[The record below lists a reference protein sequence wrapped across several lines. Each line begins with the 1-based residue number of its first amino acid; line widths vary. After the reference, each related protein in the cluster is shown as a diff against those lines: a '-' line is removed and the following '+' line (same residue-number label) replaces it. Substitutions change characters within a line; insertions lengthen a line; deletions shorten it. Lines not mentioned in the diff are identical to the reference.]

1 MMHDTSHI
9 VSSSM
14 VFGLDPVWV
23 AVSILLFI
31 YGVIMAEKFNRAV
44 LALLGAGL
52 MILCGVLNQQQAV
65 AGIDFNTIGL
75 LTGMMVIVAI
85 SQKTGMFQYV
95 AIKAAKVVKGDPWG
109 ILVMLSLVT
118 AVFSALLDNV
128 TTVLLI
134 APVTLLIT
142 DALGVRPYAYLFA
155 LILASNI
162 GGTATLIGDPPN
174 IMIGSAA
181 HLSFT
186 DFLLNLAPIIP
197 LIFVVVIAVIWFM
210 FGRDLKASDEK
221 KKLIMQFD
229 ENAAIK
235 DVPLLKKSL
244 FVLFSVIVGF
254 TVAHTFHLEPA
265 TIAMFGAAV
274 LLLLQSW
281 GQPLHDKDHAY
292 EGIMA
297 EVEWTTIFFFV
308 GLFII
313 VTGVEH
319 TGVISMLGEKTL
331 AMTGGDFAA
340 TAGAILWVS
349 AIASALIDN
358 IPFVATMIPL
368 IQSMAPTFGGE
379 EALIPLWW
387 ALALGACLGGNGS
400 LIGASANLIVAGFA
414 QRAGHPIAFLT
425 FMKHAFLLML
435 LTIAISHVYLYLR
448 YLS

>member
-1 MMHDTSHI
+1 MHNTTSHEAS
-9 VSSSM
+9 VM
-14 VFGLDPVWV
+14 FGLDPTWV
-23 AVSILLFI
+23 AVTILLVV

-52 MILCGVLNQQQAV
+52 MILCGVINQQQAV

-95 AIKAAKVVKGDPWG
+95 AIKAAKAVKGSPWG
-109 ILVMLSLVT
+109 ILVMLSIVT
-118 AVFSALLDNV
+118 AVFSAFLDNV

-142 DALGVRPYAYLFA
+142 DALAVRPYPYLFA
-155 LILASNI
+155 QIFASNI
-162 GGTATLIGDPPN
+162 GGASTLIGDPPN

-181 HLSFT
+181 NLSFM
-186 DFLLNLAPIIP
+186 DFIVNLAPITP
-197 LIFVVVIAVIWFM
+197 LIFLLTLGVIWLM
-210 FGRDLKASDEK
+210 FGRDLTASQEK
-221 KKLIMQFD
+221 RNLIMQFN
-229 ENAAIK
+229 ENEAIK
-235 DVPLLKKSL
+235 DVALLKKSL
-244 FVLFSVIVGF
+244 LVLTGVIGGFSV
-254 TVAHTFHLEPA
+254 AHYFHLEPA

-274 LLLLQSW
+274 LLLLQTL
-281 GQPLHDKDHAY
+281 GQTTHEKDHAY
-292 EGIMA
+292 EGVMA
-297 EVEWTTIFFFV
+297 DVEWTTIFFFV

-319 TGVISMLGEKTL
+319 TGVIAMLGEKVITL
-331 AMTGGDFAA
+331 TNGDLNA
-340 TAGAILWVS
+340 TIGAILWVS

-368 IQSMAPTFGGE
+368 VQSMAPTFGGA
-379 EALIPLWW
+379 EAIEPIWW

-414 QRAGHPIAFLT
+414 QRAGHPILFLQ
-425 FMKHAFLLML
+425 FMKHAFLLMIMS
-435 LTIAISHVYLYLR
+435 IAISHAYIYLR
-448 YLS
+448 YLA

>member
-1 MMHDTSHI
+1 MHNTSTHEASVI
-9 VSSSM
+9 
-14 VFGLDPVWV
+14 FGLDPTWV
-23 AVSILLFI
+23 AVSILLVV
-31 YGVIMAEKFNRAV
+31 YAVIMAEKFNRAV

-52 MILCGVLNQQQAV
+52 MILCGVITQQQAV
-65 AGIDFNTIGL
+65 AGVDFNTIGL

-95 AIKAAKVVKGDPWG
+95 AIKAAKAVKGSPWG
-109 ILVMLSLVT
+109 ILVMLSIVT
-118 AVFSALLDNV
+118 AVFSAFLDNV

-142 DALGVRPYAYLFA
+142 DALGVRPYPYLFA
-155 LILASNI
+155 QIFASNI
-162 GGTATLIGDPPN
+162 GGAATLIGDPPN

-181 HLSFT
+181 NLSFMDFIINVT
-186 DFLLNLAPIIP
+186 PITPVIFLLTLG
-197 LIFVVVIAVIWFM
+197 VIWFI
-210 FGRDLKASDEK
+210 FGRDLKATDENRA
-221 KKLIMQFD
+221 LIMQFD
-229 ENAAIK
+229 ENEAIK
-235 DVPLLKKSL
+235 DIPLLKKCL
-244 FVLFSVIVGF
+244 FVLFAVIAGF
-254 TVAHTFHLEPA
+254 SVAHTFHLEPA

-274 LLLLQSW
+274 LLILQTF
-281 GQPLHDKDHAY
+281 GQSVHEKDHAY

-319 TGVISMLGEKTL
+319 TGVIVLMGEKVLELTN
-331 AMTGGDFAA
+331 GDFNATVAA
-340 TAGAILWVS
+340 VLWVS

-368 IQSMAPTFGGE
+368 VQSMAPTFGGA
-379 EALIPLWW
+379 EAIEPIWW
-387 ALALGACLGGNGS
+387 ALSLGACLGGNGS

-414 QRAGHPIAFLT
+414 QRAGHPIYFLV

-435 LTIAISHVYLYLR
+435 MSIAVTHVYMYYR

>member
-1 MMHDTSHI
+1 MHNTDHI
-9 VSSSM
+9 ISSSV

-23 AVSILLFI
+23 AVSILLLI

-44 LALLGAGL
+44 LSLLGAGL

-95 AIKAAKVVKGDPWG
+95 AIKAAKVVKGEPWW

-118 AVFSALLDNV
+118 AAFSALLDNV

-162 GGTATLIGDPPN
+162 GGTSTLIGDPPN

-186 DFLLNLAPIIP
+186 DFLINLTPIIP
-197 LIFVVVIAVIWFM
+197 VIFFTVIAVIWFM

-221 KKLIMQFD
+221 KLLIMQFD

-235 DVPLLKKSL
+235 DVVLLKKSL
-244 FVLFSVIVGF
+244 FVLFGVITGF
-254 TVAHTFHLEPA
+254 TLAHTLHLEPA
-265 TIAMFGAAV
+265 TIAMFGAAS

-319 TGVISMLGEKTL
+319 TGVISMLGEKTV
-331 AMTGGDFAA
+331 AMTGGNFAA
-340 TAGAILWVS
+340 TAASILWVS

-379 EALIPLWW
+379 EALTPLWW

-435 LTIAISHVYLYLR
+435 LTIGISHVYLYLR

>member
-1 MMHDTSHI
+1 MHNTE
-9 VSSSM
+9 VLSSS
-14 VFGLDPVWV
+14 VIFGWDATWV
-23 AVSILLFI
+23 AVCLLLFVYAI
-31 YGVIMAEKFNRAV
+31 IMAEKFNRAV
-44 LALLGAGL
+44 LSLLGAGL

-95 AIKAAKVVKGDPWG
+95 AIKASKIVKGEPWG

-128 TTVLLI
+128 TTVLLV

-142 DALGVRPYAYLFA
+142 DALGVRPYPYLFA

-181 HLSFT
+181 HLSFS
-186 DFLLNLAPIIP
+186 DFLVNLTPIIP
-197 LIFVVVIAVIWFM
+197 VIFIVVIGVIWFM

-221 KKLIMQFD
+221 KQLIMRFD
-229 ENAAIK
+229 ENEAIK

-244 FVLFSVIVGF
+244 FVLTLVISGF
-254 TVAHTFHLEPA
+254 TVAHTLHLEPA
-265 TIAMFGAAV
+265 TIAMFGAAL

-319 TGVISMLGEKTL
+319 TGVIAMLGEKTL
-331 AMTGGDFAA
+331 EMTGGDFTA

-349 AIASALIDN
+349 AVASALIDN

-368 IQSMAPTFGGE
+368 IQSMGPTFGGD

-425 FMKHAFLLML
+425 FMKHAFLIML
-435 LTIAISHVYLYLR
+435 LTVGISHIYLYLR

>member
-1 MMHDTSHI
+1 MSEHA
-9 VSSSM
+9 VSN
-14 VFGLDPVWV
+14 VIFGLDPTWV
-23 AVSILLFI
+23 AVSILLAV
-31 YGVIMAEKFNRAV
+31 YGVIMMERYNRAV

-52 MILCGVLNQQQAV
+52 MILCGVITQQQAI
-65 AGIDFNTIGL
+65 AGVDFNTIGL

-95 AIKAAKVVKGDPWG
+95 AIRAAKSVKGNPWG
-109 ILVMLSLVT
+109 ILVMLSVVT
-118 AVFSALLDNV
+118 ALFSAFLDNV

-142 DALGVRPYAYLFA
+142 DALDVRPYPYLFA
-155 LILASNI
+155 QILSSNI

-181 HLSFT
+181 GLSFY
-186 DFLLNLAPIIP
+186 DFLVNLAPITP
-197 LIFVVVIAVIWFM
+197 LIFAITLLLIWFM
-210 FGRDLKASDEK
+210 FGKDLTASAENQAK
-221 KKLIMQFD
+221 VMAFD
-229 ENAAIK
+229 ENEAIK
-235 DVPLLKKSL
+235 DIPLMKKSL
-244 FVLFSVIVGF
+244 TVLALVISGF
-254 TVAHTFHLEPA
+254 TVAHSFHLEPA

-274 LLLLQSW
+274 LLFLQTL

-292 EGIMA
+292 EGVMA
-297 EVEWTTIFFFV
+297 EAEWTTIFFFV

-319 TGVISMLGEKTL
+319 TGVIEMLAYKTL
-331 AMTGGDFAA
+331 ELTGGDFVA

-368 IQSMAPTFGGE
+368 IHNMADTFGGE
-379 EALIPLWW
+379 AVLIPLWW

-414 QRAGHPIAFLT
+414 QRAGHPIAFLK
-425 FMKHAFLLML
+425 FMKHAFGLML
-435 LTIAISHVYLYLR
+435 LSIAISHIYLYLR